1 MIQNNLNAQ
10 KGLSLIELMIVLVIV
25 AILAMITLTMYQ
37 DYIAKSQVNRV
48 YYEINATRTITDS
61 ILSDGRLPTLKPE

>member
-1 MIQNNLNAQ
+1 
-10 KGLSLIELMIVLVIV
+10 MIVLVIV

-61 ILSDGRLPTLKPE
+61 ILSDGRLLTLKPE